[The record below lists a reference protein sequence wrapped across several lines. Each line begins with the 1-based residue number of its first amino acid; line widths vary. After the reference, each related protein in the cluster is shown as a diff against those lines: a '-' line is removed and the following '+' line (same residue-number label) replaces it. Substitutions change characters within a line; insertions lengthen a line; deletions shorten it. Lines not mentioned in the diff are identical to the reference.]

1 MRRNASPSPEGK
13 HIPDRRLGRSWRR
26 RSPSYLYYVITNKL
40 KMYKFWPPHLELLG
54 GNSQQFRAVARFDL
68 NLLGSRRHSSSRPGG
83 LWGRAAFRRFLI
95 QNPEFKTQLQ
105 DAWIAGRTGL
115 VKFALDLVNDAQP
128 TGLNLWRCVG
138 VGSPT

>member
-1 MRRNASPSPEGK
+1 
-13 HIPDRRLGRSWRR
+13 
-26 RSPSYLYYVITNKL
+26 
-40 KMYKFWPPHLELLG
+40 MYKFWPPHLELLG

-105 DAWIAGRTGL
+105 DAWIADRTGL

-138 VGSPT
+138 VGSPTWLAGKAQGKDPRQSAPVRSIKEKSMWT